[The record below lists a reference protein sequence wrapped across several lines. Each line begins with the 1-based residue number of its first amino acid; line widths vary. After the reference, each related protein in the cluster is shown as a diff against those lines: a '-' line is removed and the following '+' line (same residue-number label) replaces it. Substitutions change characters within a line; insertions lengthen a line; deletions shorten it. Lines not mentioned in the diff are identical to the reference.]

1 MAPWCQTTAVR
12 RAIFSSVFASHIHEC
27 RLITV
32 RAAMASITQI
42 LTFINMYATINKQTS
57 AKENNYLITQ
67 RIKISCKHKKV
78 SMPSLRTPM
87 IQMQKVYY
95 MKYCKIARNGQRMLR
110 SNTTL
115 GLLHDVITVKTKLNI
130 AKKETG
136 KIDSLEQVHTLLV
149 NDEKLKDPR
158 L

>member
-1 MAPWCQTTAVR
+1 
-12 RAIFSSVFASHIHEC
+12 
-27 RLITV
+27 
-32 RAAMASITQI
+32 
-42 LTFINMYATINKQTS
+42 
-57 AKENNYLITQ
+57 
-67 RIKISCKHKKV
+67 
-78 SMPSLRTPM
+78 M